1 MVKYRFTYAKVQK
14 SLEFSNNLSVFED
27 FKDDNDYVKG
37 IFYIE
42 LSGYA
47 LLIIDTEISLLV
59 FYLFQHLCLLLG
71 CKLMRRRSG
80 RRSILNR

>member
-1 MVKYRFTYAKVQK
+1 MQKYKK
-14 SLEFSNNLSVFED
+14 SLEI
-27 FKDDNDYVKG
+27 FKKQKDYWRFQDDNDYVNG
-37 IFYIE
+37 IFCKE

-47 LLIIDTEISLLV
+47 LLIINTEISLLV

>member
-14 SLEFSNNLSVFED
+14 SLENSNKLSVFGR
-27 FKDDNDYVKG
+27 FQDDNDYVNG
-37 IFYIE
+37 IFCIE
-42 LSGYA
+42 RSGYA

-80 RRSILNR
+80 RRSVLNR

>member
-14 SLEFSNNLSVFED
+14 VLKSPINFLFFED
-27 FKDDNDYVKG
+27 FKIDNDYVNG

>member
-1 MVKYRFTYAKVQK
+1 MVIYRFTYAKVQK
-14 SLEFSNNLSVFED
+14 SLEISNKLSVFED
-27 FKDDNDYVKG
+27 FKTITITYG

-42 LSGYA
+42 ISGYA